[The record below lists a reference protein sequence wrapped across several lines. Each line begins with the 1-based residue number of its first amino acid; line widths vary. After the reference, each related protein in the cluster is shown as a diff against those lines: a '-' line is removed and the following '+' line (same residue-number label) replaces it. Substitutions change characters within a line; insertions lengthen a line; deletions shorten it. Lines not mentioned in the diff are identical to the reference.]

1 MNSRIILLI
10 TGLLLSSIFLTVS
23 TASAEQPR
31 YLQVKSI
38 TMTLEG
44 PDATFNIEYELDL
57 IAKVYVMFLGTGSIE
72 PAICDLFNDFDN
84 IQVLSV
90 REDNAVVK
98 VMNVSYQDPEQ
109 SYQDPEQGGNMFFHD
124 SHNLGTTVD
133 TFILVFPSGVK
144 RTFSDVSTTPN
155 TFFQV

>member
-10 TGLLLSSIFLTVS
+10 TGLLLSSIFFTTG

-31 YLQVKSI
+31 YIHVNSI

-44 PDATFNIEYELDL
+44 PDATFNIEYDLDI
-57 IAKVYVMFLGTGSIE
+57 IARVYVMFLGTGSLE
-72 PAICDLFNDFDN
+72 PAIYDIFSDFND

-98 VMNVSYQDPEQ
+98 VRNVSYH
-109 SYQDPEQGGNMFFHD
+109 DPEQGGNIFFHD
-124 SHNLGTTVD
+124 SHNLGITVD
-133 TFILVFPSGVK
+133 TFILVFPSGVE
-144 RTFSDVSTTPN
+144 RTFSNVSTTQN
-155 TFFQV
+155 TFFEA

>member
-10 TGLLLSSIFLTVS
+10 TGLLLSSIFLTVG
-23 TASAEQPR
+23 TASAEPPR

-44 PDATFNIEYELDL
+44 PDATFNIEYELDF
-57 IAKVYVMFLGTGSIE
+57 IARMYVLFLGTGSIE
-72 PAICDLFNDFDN
+72 PAIYDIFNDFDN
-84 IQVLSV
+84 TEVLSV
-90 REDNAVVK
+90 REDSAVVK

-109 SYQDPEQGGNMFFHD
+109 GENMLFHD

-133 TFILVFPSGVK
+133 TFILIFPSGRV
-144 RTFSDVSTTPN
+144 RTFSDLSATPN
-155 TFFQV
+155 TFFEA